1 MESLELALLS
11 LRMALPEFQSSRS
24 DAKLARCVAHLHEHL
39 RDKITLAELARTA
52 GTSARTLAH
61 LFAAELGF
69 PPMRYLIELRLNHAM
84 VLLRHTDHNIEQI
97 AEECGFPNRY
107 YLTRTLSEYRLII
120 PR

>member
-1 MESLELALLS
+1 
-11 LRMALPEFQSSRS
+11 
-24 DAKLARCVAHLHEHL
+24 
-39 RDKITLAELARTA
+39 
-52 GTSARTLAH
+52 
-61 LFAAELGF
+61 
-69 PPMRYLIELRLNHAM
+69 MRYLIELRLNHAM